1 MLDKIDKWMKRT
13 LGESKT
19 PSSPTANVGTSPKH
33 DSQKPA
39 KKSFHK
45 KKHNHKKPN
54 NNQNQNFKHSGGGN
68 RGGFNK
74 RPYEVKKDRPTGPT
88 PILNGQI
95 KIIPLGG
102 LNEVGKNMTVME
114 YEEDIIVIDAGFQFP
129 GEELPGIDYIV
140 PDINYLERN
149 KKRIRGIFITH
160 GHLDHIGGIP
170 YILPKLDYPPIYA
183 TKLTAGLIDDRL
195 KEFKQE
201 KLAKVHFINPDEPIR
216 AGKMLCRFIRVM
228 HSIPDCVAIVV
239 DTPVGSVMHT
249 GDFKFDDN
257 PARNMIRDDIGKM
270 EKLASQNLLALLCE
284 STNSIKPGHTISE
297 KEVGDA
303 LDEVVGEAPKRIIIS
318 SFSSQIGRLQQVLDA
333 AVRHGRK
340 IYISGRSMRNNIETA
355 YKLGYINVPKEQIF
369 DVKRYKENEQPDEKT
384 LILTTGSQGEPLAA
398 LARIASGDH
407 PQIKAKKGDTI
418 VFSSSPIIGNE
429 HSINKLVN
437 AFCKLGCHIVSNHMK
452 DIHTS
457 GHGKQDEL
465 IRMINYARPKYLIPI
480 HGEYYMR
487 QALGELA
494 TKNCGIPEE
503 NIFLLENGGIVI
515 GGRGK
520 MQRDKEP
527 LDIQDMLIDGSG
539 EGTIDSHVI
548 FDRQMMAKN
557 GALIILIPA
566 NKNRRPDIVSR
577 GLMYMHESQEITEE
591 IAKLAKEAYETIRK
605 KNPGADRRDI
615 KKYVKYSVERFVNK
629 RLQREPLIIPLIV
642 D

>member
-384 LILTTGSQGEPLAA
+384 LILTTGS
-398 LARIASGDH
+398 R
-407 PQIKAKKGDTI
+407 
-418 VFSSSPIIGNE
+418 
-429 HSINKLVN
+429 
-437 AFCKLGCHIVSNHMK
+437 
-452 DIHTS
+452 
-457 GHGKQDEL
+457 
-465 IRMINYARPKYLIPI
+465 
-480 HGEYYMR
+480 
-487 QALGELA
+487 
-494 TKNCGIPEE
+494 
-503 NIFLLENGGIVI
+503 
-515 GGRGK
+515 
-520 MQRDKEP
+520 
-527 LDIQDMLIDGSG
+527 
-539 EGTIDSHVI
+539 
-548 FDRQMMAKN
+548 
-557 GALIILIPA
+557 
-566 NKNRRPDIVSR
+566 
-577 GLMYMHESQEITEE
+577 
-591 IAKLAKEAYETIRK
+591 
-605 KNPGADRRDI
+605 
-615 KKYVKYSVERFVNK
+615 
-629 RLQREPLIIPLIV
+629 
-642 D
+642 